1 MTVLTWLAQPTASGF
16 PVVARLAE
24 LIMVNGGTPVV
35 QEIGRVEQGGLYGRT
50 GLTVEEAL
58 ELVQLNS
65 FLQGML
71 LATDGRD
78 GPAVKQLIEQ
88 EIDKQEAR
96 SSGGAE

>member
-1 MTVLTWLAQPTASGF
+1 MTALTWLAQMTESGK

-35 QEIGRVEQGGLYGRT
+35 QEIGHVEPGGLYGRT

-58 ELVQLNS
+58 ELVHLNS

-71 LATDGRD
+71 LVDDGRD
-78 GPAVKQLIEQ
+78 GAAVKLLIEQ
-88 EIDKQEAR
+88 EIDKQE
-96 SSGGAE
+96 SSQTD